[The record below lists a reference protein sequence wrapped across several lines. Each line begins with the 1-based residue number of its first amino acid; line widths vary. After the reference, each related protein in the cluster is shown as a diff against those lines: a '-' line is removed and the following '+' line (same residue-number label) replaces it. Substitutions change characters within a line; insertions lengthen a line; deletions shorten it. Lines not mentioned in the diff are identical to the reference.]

1 MDWYD
6 YNRELKLISKKKSKF
21 KKKNPTKRWVKVSFD
36 KIGRRDT
43 IYVSYSTDN
52 QEGLLYLVDRCG
64 VVKKVNTNKKGQI
77 RSFTVKTYKNKL
89 VKVPYEDGS
98 YTGHYTILQRLE

>member
-1 MDWYD
+1 MDWND
-6 YNRELKLISKKKSKF
+6 YNRELGRISKKKSKF
-21 KKKNPTKRWVKVSFD
+21 ENKNPTKRWVKVSFD

-43 IYVSYSTDN
+43 IYVSYTTDN

-89 VKVPYEDGS
+89 VKVPYEDSS
-98 YTGHYTILQRLE
+98 YTGHYTTLQRLE